1 MTGKFTLHD
10 STSYET
16 YRATQV
22 RAVPYPGHFLTAAGL
37 FDREEAARAVE
48 QKVFAL

>member
-1 MTGKFTLHD
+1 MLAWWPFI
-10 STSYET
+10 
-16 YRATQV
+16 A
-22 RAVPYPGHFLTAAGL
+22 GHFLTAAGF